1 MGPKKDIRD
10 KVRMLRES
18 KEAAAAGVAGDGEDT
33 VSVVSVRDKVRMLRE
48 KKEAAAVGGA
58 RDADDVSVVSVRD
71 KVRMLREKKEA
82 AAVGDARDD
91 ADDGVSVG
99 TAVVE
104 SQDTAKASCY
114 TAQAIDALKDVDAD
128 LARVDVCAA
137 AANRFAEGAATADG
151 DTASRLQK
159 QEGEDAEQKTSHAD
173 AAMTAEAEAARMQQ
187 AEEEIL
193 ARKTAEEEALLKK
206 HAEQE
211 ALLLKEAEEEAL
223 ARKNAEQAA
232 IAAAKRR
239 QEKEVERT
247 QREELLKWNAEE
259 ASLKKQ
265 AEEEALARKQAEE
278 EALARKNAEEDALAS
293 KKAEEDALQKKQTEQ
308 SVRRKEEERIL
319 REESNRLEEEIKRKD
334 EYQQSRHAVAFSS
347 RNRPATMET
356 EIEEVD
362 EIAHRTTATF
372 SLNELD
378 GDTPVQAHLGGSVQL
393 AAPHDDPSTQEHLR
407 VPKEQFTEQER
418 LKLWHEAAR
427 GSPADD
433 ATVRAASV
441 LRGYEGSSS
450 AGSSSLA
457 NSRGGGESMLG
468 LAGEALPVVW
478 VSDHRVAGGAIVY
491 EVFVKMRGLEWFLEK
506 TWKDFLALRA
516 TLVTAAASEASVRE
530 EGHVSALKCVPG
542 GAGRANIV
550 LPKLPQERSVGTAM
564 FVVR

>member
-18 KEAAAAGVAGDGEDT
+18 KEAAAAGVAGDGEDA

-82 AAVGDARDD
+82 AAVSDARDD

-114 TAQAIDALKDVDAD
+114 TAQAIDALKDADAD

-137 AANRFAEGAATADG
+137 AANRFAEEAATAAG
-151 DTASRLQK
+151 DNASRLQK
-159 QEGEDAEQKTSHAD
+159 QEGEDAEQKNSHAD
-173 AAMTAEAEAARMQQ
+173 AAMIAEAEAARMQQ
-187 AEEEIL
+187 AED
-193 ARKTAEEEALLKK
+193 
-206 HAEQE
+206 
-211 ALLLKEAEEEAL
+211 
-223 ARKNAEQAA
+223 RKNAEQAA

-239 QEKEVERT
+239 QEEEAERT
-247 QREELLKWNAEE
+247 RREELIKRNAEE
-259 ASLKKQ
+259 ASQKKQ
-265 AEEEALARKQAEE
+265 AEEEALARKKAEE

-293 KKAEEDALQKKQTEQ
+293 KKAEEDALLKKQTEQ
-308 SVRRKEEERIL
+308 SVRRKEEERML
-319 REESNRLEEEIKRKD
+319 REESNRLKEESKRKD
-334 EYQQSRHAVAFSS
+334 EDQQSRHAVAFSS
-347 RNRPATMET
+347 RNRPVTMET

-362 EIAHRTTATF
+362 EIAHSTTATF

-378 GDTPVQAHLGGSVQL
+378 GDAPVQAHLGESVPL
-393 AAPHDDPSTQEHLR
+393 AAPHDDLSTQERLR
-407 VPKEQFTEQER
+407 VPKEQLMEQER
-418 LKLWHEAAR
+418 LKLWREAAR
-427 GSPADD
+427 GAPADD

-441 LRGYEGSSS
+441 QRGYEGSCS

-506 TWKDFLALRA
+506 TWKDFLALRS
-516 TLVTAAASEASVRE
+516 TLVAAAASEASVRE

-564 FVVR
+564 SVVR